1 MATKK
6 AEKEQKVEKEV
17 KAVEAETIAEEK
29 MVSVFVPYIEGED
42 PEVTLWCNDD
52 NLKFKKGYTVEIPER
67 FAEVLQ
73 NANQQAIVAREN
85 KEKFK
90 NQRQDW

>member
-6 AEKEQKVEKEV
+6 TESEVLKEV
-17 KAVEAETIAEEK
+17 KPTGEK
-29 MVSVFVPYIEGED
+29 TVKVFVPFVEGED
-42 PEVTLWCNDD
+42 PEVTIWCNDE

-67 FAEVLQ
+67 FAEVLE

-85 KEKFK
+85 KKQFK
-90 NQRQDW
+90 NQHQDW